1 MRITNISLPHPI
13 LGLKDD
19 IAGNFT
25 IEPIV
30 DLGKTE
36 ISIQIKAVVSN
47 STIEELIIDKKCSY
61 CVEVH
66 CQNTLYRKSFI
77 FSDQDAQIKI
87 STDELLGKTDVQVF
101 LVATDQ
107 ITSYHP
113 VGINAD
119 YMDYRFNLKKG
130 DVIGYGGSFTFIS
143 EKNWRNLKKLA
154 SFIVIEKNEDIDQGP
169 VEYDLSGDR
178 ILIKLGKRDFEKSK
192 TLQNFPYIP
201 DVFHTAIIY
210 PALLHSTYAMFTNPE
225 SYGESKW
232 SAYINQILES
242 NEELQGIDRN
252 DPDSAVKATQAIL
265 KDPLTRTLLAIEQL
279 EESAS
284 EDPDDL
290 DE

>member
-19 IAGNFT
+19 ITGNFT

-30 DLGKTE
+30 DLGKDE
-36 ISIQIKAVVSN
+36 ILIEIKTTVSN
-47 STIEELIIDKKCSY
+47 STVEELIADKKCDY

-66 CQNTLYRKSFI
+66 CQNTLYRKSFVSAGKDI
-77 FSDQDAQIKI
+77 KIKI
-87 STDELLGKTDVQVF
+87 STSELLGKTDVQVF
-101 LVATDQ
+101 IVATDQ
-107 ITSYHP
+107 ITNYHP
-113 VGINAD
+113 AGVNVD
-119 YMDYRFNLKKG
+119 YMDYGFNLKKG
-130 DVIGYGGSFTFIS
+130 DVVGYGGSFSFIS
-143 EKNWRNLKKLA
+143 EKNWRNLKRLA

-178 ILIKLGKRDFEKSK
+178 ILIKLSKVDFEKSK
-192 TLQNFPYIP
+192 RLQNFPHIP
-201 DVFHTAIIY
+201 EIFHTAIVY
-210 PALLHSTYAMFTNPE
+210 PALLHSILAMFANQE

-242 NEELQGIDRN
+242 NEELQGIDRS

-265 KDPLTRTLLAIEQL
+265 KDPLMRTLLAIEQL

-284 EDPDDL
+284 EDPDGI
-290 DE
+290 EE